1 MVRSLLGFSVLAVV
15 AYVALQLLLG
25 LFGIVMG
32 LLFKVLWLAAIG
44 FVIYLV
50 IRLFSPRTA
59 DRIEDTIKGKS

>member
-15 AYVALQLLLG
+15 AYVGLQILLG

-32 LLFKVLWLAAIG
+32 LVFKLLWLAAIG
-44 FVIYLV
+44 FIIYLV

>member
-15 AYVALQLLLG
+15 AYVALQLLFG

-32 LLFKVLWLAAIG
+32 LIFKVLWLAAIG

-50 IRLFSPRTA
+50 IRLLSPRTA

>member
-1 MVRSLLGFSVLAVV
+1 MVRSLLGFSILAVV
-15 AYVALQLLLG
+15 AWVALQLLLG

-32 LLFKVLWLAAIG
+32 LFFKLLWLAAIG
-44 FVIYLV
+44 FIIYLV